1 MGRCSGTGVGHRS
14 HEEESGAGQ
23 DCFDLAWTLA
33 AFPLTAE
40 AEGERRLDT
49 ERERSAAVLAAAGVS
64 AFELCL
70 PERRMVVDD
79 RFLTVL
85 GLSRNRL
92 TDPAVSYAELVHP
105 DDRQR
110 IAAALRRHAA
120 EETRTIDVEVRMRH
134 LAGHYVWVMIR
145 GGIVERDRAGRPRRI
160 CGAQMDVSARYS
172 AWEEHERLEAQ
183 LRQAQKFESL
193 GVLAGGIAHDFN
205 NLLCGILGNVD
216 LAVLDLDR
224 DHPVQQSLEEI
235 RSAAHQATE
244 LCRQMLAYTG
254 RERLEATNVDVSE
267 IAQRM
272 KQLLGVSISKKISLR
287 FELAGALPPVRADT
301 SQLRQVLLN
310 LVLNASEASGN
321 EPGVISVRTGI
332 EHCSLDSFESTYFQE
347 NLQEGAYVFIEVTDS
362 GSGMD
367 AETKARLFDP
377 FYTTKFLGRGLGLA
391 AVLGI
396 VRAHS
401 GAIRVYS
408 ELGRGSTLKVLLP
421 ALDLGAVPTVS
432 PTSRRRMGGGLVL
445 LADDEPSVRSVGQRM
460 LERLGYRVLIAEDGQ
475 QAVALLER
483 HGASVVLVLLDM
495 AMPHLDGVEAFR
507 EMRRLRPDIRVV
519 LTSGYSESEATSRF
533 AGKGLA
539 GFLQKPFRLDAL
551 RTVMQAAVADTS
563 GESAR

>member
-1 MGRCSGTGVGHRS
+1 
-14 HEEESGAGQ
+14 
-23 DCFDLAWTLA
+23 
-33 AFPLTAE
+33 
-40 AEGERRLDT
+40 
-49 ERERSAAVLAAAGVS
+49 
-64 AFELCL
+64 
-70 PERRMVVDD
+70 
-79 RFLTVL
+79 
-85 GLSRNRL
+85 
-92 TDPAVSYAELVHP
+92 
-105 DDRQR
+105 
-110 IAAALRRHAA
+110 
-120 EETRTIDVEVRMRH
+120 
-134 LAGHYVWVMIR
+134 
-145 GGIVERDRAGRPRRI
+145 
-160 CGAQMDVSARYS
+160 
-172 AWEEHERLEAQ
+172 
-183 LRQAQKFESL
+183 
-193 GVLAGGIAHDFN
+193 
-205 NLLCGILGNVD
+205 
-216 LAVLDLDR
+216 
-224 DHPVQQSLEEI
+224 
-235 RSAAHQATE
+235 
-244 LCRQMLAYTG
+244 
-254 RERLEATNVDVSE
+254 LEATNVDVSE

-332 EHCSLDSFESTYFQE
+332 EHCSSDSFESTYFQE

-551 RTVMQAAVADTS
+551 RTVMQAAVAETS